1 MPNYTMPADHKPT
14 PSEFEVRKVLQD
26 ELSLCPEI
34 STSAINAIA
43 FRIMVVLG
51 EVIPASSYLHY
62 LKKEKTC

>member
-1 MPNYTMPADHKPT
+1 MPADHKPT
-14 PSEFEVRKVLQD
+14 PSELEVRKALED
-26 ELSLCPEI
+26 ELYLCQGI
-34 STSAINAIA
+34 DTNAIA

>member
-1 MPNYTMPADHKPT
+1 MSNYTMPADHKPT
-14 PSEFEVRKVLQD
+14 PTELEVRKVLED
-26 ELSLCPEI
+26 ELYLCQGI
-34 STSAINAIA
+34 DTNAIA

>member
-1 MPNYTMPADHKPT
+1 MSNYTMPLDHKPT
-14 PSEFEVRKVLQD
+14 PAELEVRKVLED
-26 ELSLCPEI
+26 ELYLCQGI
-34 STSAINAIA
+34 DTNAIA